1 MNFPC
6 FSVFRCWATRSWLS
20 ASAGVVVAA
29 ASMLSVPQ
37 AEAQDAGESARALIE
52 KYKAALV
59 VVSAVGDLETTTNG
73 EPLPPQKQVRRTLG
87 VTVDSSGLV
96 VVSNYA
102 IDASQDLEGQRAKH
116 DDKVVDII
124 SAKMKFS
131 KVEISYGDS
140 TKISGKVVLQRPEQD
155 LAFIMPDAGSARAL
169 GKERFSFVDL
179 SAFTTGVKQAD
190 QVVGLSR
197 SSLAFEFMPT
207 VLVGRVTGIYRGLDR
222 TFFVTSV
229 GTAHGVPVFA
239 LDGSPVGITLER
251 IGKDGKRTGLLG
263 TLSAGS
269 VQLTAKLALDSAA
282 SSPAPAPAPAAPSS
296 GGN

>member
-1 MNFPC
+1 MNLPC
-6 FSVFRCWATRSWLS
+6 HSFFRCWATPSWLTAG
-20 ASAGVVVAA
+20 ASLVFVAA
-29 ASMLSVPQ
+29 ASFLAIPQ
-37 AEAQDAGESARALIE
+37 ASAQDAGESARALIE
-52 KYKAALV
+52 KYKASLV
-59 VVSAVGDLETTTNG
+59 VVSAVGDLETTTSG
-73 EPLPPQKQVRRTLG
+73 DPLPPQKQIRRTLG
-87 VTVDSSGLV
+87 VTVDPSGLV

-102 IDASQDLEGQRAKH
+102 IDASADLEGQRAKH
-116 DDKVVDII
+116 DEKVVNII
-124 SAKMKFS
+124 EAKMKFT

-140 TKISGKVVLQRPEQD
+140 TKIPGRVVLQRPEQD
-155 LAFIMPDAGSARAL
+155 LAFILPDAAIAKAL
-169 GKERFSFVDL
+169 DKQRFSFVDL
-179 SAFTTGVKQAD
+179 SAFTTGVRQAD

-239 LDGSPVGITLER
+239 LDGSPVGITVER

-282 SSPAPAPAPAAPSS
+282 KAPPAAPAPAPPAP
-296 GGN
+296 